1 MALAKARPGVL
12 NFSGGGIG
20 AGTHLLA
27 AWFFQAAQ
35 IKAAYIPYATGGTAQ
50 SAIDTVAGRADAAI
64 VTYFSAKPF
73 LTTQRLRVLAISAAR
88 PSALLPD
95 VPAILS
101 QGVPGFETYTFNGF
115 VSAVGTRPA
124 VISRLS
130 QELAGYAKSRDV
142 QETIDSVRRLASVIR
157 DEGAL
162 MIAQLNHNGRQH
174 HGTSSTAPRAPSA
187 IGCPRSGG
195 MPHAMTPD
203 EIEAVIAGFVQGAMC
218 VQEADGDGIELHGAQ
233 GHLIQQF
240 VSPYSN
246 QRDDEFGGSFAKRL
260 RFPLE
265 LITRIRKAVGRDF
278 IVGYRFGVEEFTE
291 GGLGIADTT
300 RIAEQ
305 GALVPHRYF
314 HANKPVRLQNVR
326 GVLWAGMQRVN
337 DGIAS
342 ELRSAGFND
351 VRVIGDG
358 IAPRRQGAKSSNA
371 SHRRRA

>member
-1 MALAKARPGVL
+1 MKGLVLIALAKARPGVL

-115 VSAVGTRPA
+115 V
-124 VISRLS
+124 
-130 QELAGYAKSRDV
+130 
-142 QETIDSVRRLASVIR
+142 
-157 DEGAL
+157 
-162 MIAQLNHNGRQH
+162 
-174 HGTSSTAPRAPSA
+174 
-187 IGCPRSGG
+187 
-195 MPHAMTPD
+195 
-203 EIEAVIAGFVQGAMC
+203 
-218 VQEADGDGIELHGAQ
+218 
-233 GHLIQQF
+233 
-240 VSPYSN
+240 
-246 QRDDEFGGSFAKRL
+246 
-260 RFPLE
+260 
-265 LITRIRKAVGRDF
+265 
-278 IVGYRFGVEEFTE
+278 GVEEFTE